1 MTTYIAGDNMI
12 TSLGFS
18 TYENMQK
25 MKAGT
30 SGIKKHKPEDW
41 LDIDCCISLVNTNR
55 LDECFSDV
63 ANAKEFTR
71 LEKLAITSIRYALA
85 NTDIDLANPNT
96 LIILSTTKGNIDLLG
111 NEKSPFAPERVKLW
125 DTAQLI
131 TSFFCNPNP
140 PLVVSNACISGVLAL
155 LTAQK
160 YLEQK
165 LYRNVVV
172 VGVDIA
178 TKFVVSGFQAF
189 KALSEKPCKPY
200 DKNRKGLS
208 LGEGAGTVIL
218 TSEPALSHP
227 EQIVVRGGASANDAN
242 HISGP
247 SPTGEGLHLAI
258 KKTLQLTN
266 QNKHEVD
273 TISAHGTATLYNDD
287 MESHALHRSELD
299 KIPVNS
305 LKGYFGHTLG
315 AAGVLETAACL
326 QSMRENTLVATKGFR
341 TEGTA
346 KALNVIK
353 KTQGTSLHHC
363 LKLASGF
370 GGCNAGLL
378 LSKHGSF

>member
-1 MTTYIAGDNMI
+1 MTIYIAGDNMM

-18 TYENMQK
+18 TRENMQK
-25 MKAGT
+25 MKEGI

-41 LDIDCCISLVNTNR
+41 LNIECCISLVNTDR
-55 LDECFSDV
+55 LDECFADV
-63 ANAKEFTR
+63 ANTKKFTR

-85 NTDIDLANPNT
+85 NTDIDIANPNT

-111 NEKSPFAPERVKLW
+111 NDKSPFPPERVQLW

-131 TSFFCNPNP
+131 TSFFRNPNP

-155 LTAQK
+155 VTAQR

-165 LYRNVVV
+165 LYKHAVI

-178 TKFVVSGFQAF
+178 TEFVVSGFQAF
-189 KALSEKPCKPY
+189 KALSDKPCKPY
-200 DKNRKGLS
+200 DKHRKGLS
-208 LGEGAGTVIL
+208 LGEGAGTIIL
-218 TSEPALSHP
+218 TSDPGLSQP
-227 EQIVVRGGASANDAN
+227 EKIVVRGGASANDAN

-247 SPTGEGLHLAI
+247 SPTGDGLHLAI
-258 KKTLQLTN
+258 EKTLQLTD
-266 QNKHEVD
+266 QNRQDID
-273 TISAHGTATLYNDD
+273 TVSAHGTATLYNDD
-287 MESHALHRSELD
+287 MESRALTRSKLE
-299 KIPVNS
+299 KTPVNS
-305 LKGYFGHTLG
+305 LKGFFGHTLG
-315 AAGVLETAACL
+315 AAGVLETALCL

-341 TEGTA
+341 TKGTA
-346 KALNVIK
+346 KELNIIK
-353 KTQGTSLHHC
+353 KMKSAPLHHC